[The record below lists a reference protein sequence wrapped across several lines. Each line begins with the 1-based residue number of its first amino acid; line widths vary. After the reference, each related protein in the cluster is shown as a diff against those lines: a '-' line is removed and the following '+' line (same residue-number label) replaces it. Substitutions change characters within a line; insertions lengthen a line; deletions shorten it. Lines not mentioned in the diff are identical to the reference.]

1 MNDKPQPPRRPG
13 ASAGMSKKEK
23 RLKYAGKGGPKR
35 ARLAKLGGGEG
46 IWLFGVHAVNAALRN
61 PDRHCRRL
69 VATED
74 KLKELDP
81 ALVQRVKK
89 VETTDRHGIDPLLP
103 PGSVH
108 QGLALAVD
116 PLPDLSFDDLK
127 RAAFIK
133 DRAVFIMLDQ
143 VTDPQNVGAVLR
155 SAAAFGALGVIV
167 QDRFAPPESGALA
180 KAASGGLE
188 TVPLARV
195 VNLSAALEELK
206 TEGFKIIG
214 LEATAPQTLPS
225 LAPLPKKVVLVL
237 GSEGEG
243 MREKQRHT
251 CDMLARLPM
260 VSDGP
265 VDSLNVS
272 NAAAI
277 ALYEAM
283 RS

>member
-1 MNDKPQPPRRPG
+1 MNDNQTPPRRPG
-13 ASAGMSKKEK
+13 ASAGLSKKEK
-23 RLKYAGKGGPKR
+23 RLKYTGKGGPKR

-61 PDRHCRRL
+61 SERECRRL
-69 VATED
+69 VTTED
-74 KLKELDP
+74 RLKDLDQ
-81 ALVQRVKK
+81 ALLARVKK
-89 VETTDRHGIDPLLP
+89 VETADRLGIDSLLP
-103 PGSVH
+103 PGTVH

-133 DRAVFIMLDQ
+133 DRAVFLMLDQ

-188 TVPLARV
+188 SVPLARV
-195 VNLSAALEELK
+195 VNLSNALEALK
-206 TEGFKIIG
+206 AEGFKVIG
-214 LEATAPQTLPS
+214 LEATAEQTLPS
-225 LAPLPKKVVLVL
+225 LAPLPKKLVLVL

-243 MREKQRHT
+243 MRQKQRET
-251 CDMLARLPM
+251 CDQLARLPM
-260 VSDGP
+260 VSEGP
-265 VDSLNVS
+265 VNSLNVS

-277 ALYEAM
+277 ALYEAG

>member
-1 MNDKPQPPRRPG
+1 
-13 ASAGMSKKEK
+13 MSKKEK

-35 ARLAKLGGGEG
+35 AKLAKLSGGEG
-46 IWLFGVHAVNAALRN
+46 LWLFGVHAVNAALRN
-61 PDRHCRRL
+61 PERTCRRL

-74 KLKELDP
+74 RVKELDP
-81 ALVQRVKK
+81 ALLARVKK
-89 VETTDRHGIDPLLP
+89 VETSDRQGIDALLP
-103 PGSVH
+103 PGTVH
-108 QGLALAVD
+108 QGLALAVN

-127 RAAFIK
+127 RSAFIK
-133 DRAVFIMLDQ
+133 DRAVLVMLDQ

-155 SAAAFGALGVIV
+155 SAAAFAALGVIM

-188 TVPLARV
+188 SVPLARV
-195 VNLSAALEELK
+195 VNLSKALEELK
-206 TEGFKIIG
+206 AEGFVAIG
-214 LEATAPQTLPS
+214 LEATAEKTLPE

-243 MREKQRHT
+243 MRQKQRET
-251 CDMLARLPM
+251 CSLLARLPM
-260 VSDGP
+260 VTEGP

-277 ALYEAM
+277 ALYEAG
-283 RS
+283 RAG

>member
-1 MNDKPQPPRRPG
+1 MNDKTENQPRKDASGKKRPWD
-13 ASAGMSKKEK
+13 K
-23 RLKYAGKGGPKR
+23 RPKFAGKGGPKR
-35 ARLAKLGGGEG
+35 AKLAKLGGGEG
-46 IWLFGVHAVNAALRN
+46 LWLYGVHAVNAALRN
-61 PDRHCRRL
+61 PDRRCRRL

-74 KLKELDP
+74 RLKELDP
-81 ALVQRVKK
+81 ALVERVKR
-89 VETTDRHGIDPLLP
+89 VETTDKAGIERLLP

-127 RAAFIK
+127 RSAFIK
-133 DRAVFIMLDQ
+133 DRAVFVMLDQ

-180 KAASGGLE
+180 KASSGGLE
-188 TVPLARV
+188 AVPLARV
-195 VNLSAALEELK
+195 VNLSRALEELK
-206 TEGFKIIG
+206 AEGFKAIG
-214 LEATAPQTLPS
+214 LEGKAEKTLPE
-225 LAPLPKKVVLVL
+225 LAPLPKKLVLVL

-243 MREKQRHT
+243 MRDKQRQT
-251 CDMLARLPM
+251 CDVLARLPM
-260 VSDGP
+260 ITDGP

-277 ALYEAM
+277 ALYEAG
-283 RS
+283 RG

>member
-1 MNDKPQPPRRPG
+1 MNDNQTPPRRPG
-13 ASAGMSKKEK
+13 ASAGLSKKEK
-23 RLKYAGKGGPKR
+23 RLKYTGKGGPKR

-61 PDRHCRRL
+61 SERECRRL
-69 VATED
+69 VTTED
-74 KLKELDP
+74 RLKDLDQ
-81 ALVQRVKK
+81 ALLARVKK
-89 VETTDRHGIDPLLP
+89 VETADRLGIDSLLP
-103 PGSVH
+103 PGTVH

-133 DRAVFIMLDQ
+133 DRAVFLMLDQ

-188 TVPLARV
+188 SVPLARV
-195 VNLSAALEELK
+195 VNLSNALEALK
-206 TEGFKIIG
+206 AEGFKVIG
-214 LEATAPQTLPS
+214 LEATAEQTLPS
-225 LAPLPKKVVLVL
+225 LAPLPKKLVLVL

-243 MREKQRHT
+243 MRQKQRET
-251 CDMLARLPM
+251 CDHLARLPM
-260 VSDGP
+260 VSEGP
-265 VDSLNVS
+265 VNSLNVS

-277 ALYEAM
+277 ALYEAG